1 MFGISFVELIII
13 LIAALLFI
21 RPSDLPEIAY
31 FIGRAFY
38 KVKRIY
44 LDAKNYLRESGKE
57 FGLDEVKF
65 EIDRGIAD
73 EKSKLD
79 DEMTVI
85 VDMDGNEH
93 RVNLKNVDR
102 DVEESEVIECNLEN
116 ENRQL
121 KDQK

>member
-31 FIGRAFY
+31 FIGRIFY
-38 KVKRIY
+38 KAKRIY
-44 LDAKNYLRESGKE
+44 EEAKNYLRESGKE
-57 FGLDEVKF
+57 FGLDDVKF

-73 EKSKLD
+73 EKAKLD

-85 VDMDGNEH
+85 VDMEGNEH
-93 RVNLKNVDR
+93 RVNLKNVGR
-102 DVEESEVIECNLEN
+102 DIGESEVEECNIEN
-116 ENRQL
+116 KNRHF